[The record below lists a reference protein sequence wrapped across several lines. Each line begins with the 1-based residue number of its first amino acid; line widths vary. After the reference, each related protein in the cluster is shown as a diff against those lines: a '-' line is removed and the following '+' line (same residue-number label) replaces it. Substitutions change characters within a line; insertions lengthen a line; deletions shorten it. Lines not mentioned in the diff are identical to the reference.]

1 MLKIAICVISCLN
14 YSCHNKVN
22 INNIYLWGFL
32 LDSGYNN
39 LEACPFILVPFV
51 CSLLIYV
58 GLLSDLQHHRWFVE
72 DLTVY
77 GSFFC
82 CHEGVKHTVP
92 SLKPYRQL
100 CFSSWII
107 NASVIKDSLPPF
119 LCLTI
124 HSIHFSE

>member
-39 LEACPFILVPFV
+39 LEGCPFILVPFI

-77 GSFFC
+77 GSFYIN
-82 CHEGVKHTVP
+82 ETV
-92 SLKPYRQL
+92 L
-100 CFSSWII
+100 
-107 NASVIKDSLPPF
+107 LP
-119 LCLTI
+119 
-124 HSIHFSE
+124 